1 MKLDTLGGS
10 ENEESHWISGGAS
23 KQMHRTKN
31 INGIKL
37 YDRHSCSSLLALVG
51 WRLVN
56 AMLRMALLASSLAEF
71 VKG

>member
-1 MKLDTLGGS
+1 
-10 ENEESHWISGGAS
+10 
-23 KQMHRTKN
+23 MHRTKN